1 MDKLDINK
9 LNNEQQLALHNTEGP
24 VLVTAGAGSGK
35 TRLLTYRIAHLI
47 INKEISPS
55 NILAI
60 TFTNKA
66 ADEMK
71 QRLSNMV
78 EDSDKIWISTFHS
91 MCSKILRKNIKN
103 LDGFD
108 TNFSIYSDSDK
119 DKALKTICEKL
130 NLNVEDY
137 KTNASSHIS
146 NAKNEN
152 LGPWEY
158 QCLNQ
163 TTNDI
168 DKYVKIYSA
177 YQAYLKKNNALDFDD
192 LLIKTFELFKT
203 CPDILN
209 YYQNKF
215 LYIHVDEFQDT
226 NTIQYQIVKMLAMK
240 NKNIFVVGDEDQCI
254 YGWRG
259 ANINNILSFKKD
271 FPDCKIFKLEQNYRS
286 TKQILTTA
294 NNLIKNNVS
303 RLEKVLWTANGEG
316 VKVEERL
323 LNNETEEAEYVA
335 STIYSLVNNNGY
347 KFSDFAVLLRLNALT
362 RPFEE
367 RFLSYNMPYVVFGG
381 FKFFERQEIKDIIAY
396 LRVFVNPQDSA
407 SLFRIINVPKRGIG
421 ESTINQLVEL
431 TEVHN
436 VSPLNLIFNCDEYML
451 SDSFINKIKPL
462 STMLTELQQLYKELP
477 PVEFVKSLINKTNIR
492 SSYDNGTDEG
502 LNKLLNID
510 SFISSVEEYFEA
522 NPNSN
527 LVEYL
532 ESITLISDIDNYD
545 DKNNVISLATVHSAK
560 GLEFKVVFIVGL
572 EEKNFPIIRYNDS
585 SDMEEER
592 RLMYVAITRAKE
604 RLYMTRVRSRFVY
617 GKRDYCVDSR
627 FLKECGIVKE
637 KSSPI
642 SSSANQTS
650 QTFPTYGFKA
660 SFNLNKEVKN
670 KSVNYTVGDKV
681 EHTKYGIG
689 VVKSVDSASRC
700 IVVDFEGFGNKTL
713 FIDYAPI
720 KLVQEE

>member
-1 MDKLDINK
+1 MEKLDLNK
-9 LNNEQQLALHNTEGP
+9 LNEEQNVALQHTEGP

-47 INKEISPS
+47 IDKQVSPT

-66 ADEMK
+66 ANEMRE
-71 QRLSNMV
+71 RLKGMV
-78 EDSDKIWISTFHS
+78 DDSDKIWISTFHS
-91 MCSKILRKNIKN
+91 MCCKILRKNIKN
-103 LDGFD
+103 LEGYD
-108 TNFSIYSDSDK
+108 TNFSIYSDTDK

-130 NLNVEDY
+130 SLSVEDY
-137 KTNASSHIS
+137 KVNASNHIS

-163 TTNDI
+163 TTADI

-177 YQAYLKKNNALDFDD
+177 YQSYLKKNNALDFDD
-192 LLIKTFELFKT
+192 LLIKTYELFKT

-226 NTIQYQIVKMLAMK
+226 NTIQYQIVKILAQK
-240 NKNIFVVGDEDQCI
+240 HKNIFVVGDEDQCI

-271 FPDCKIFKLEQNYRS
+271 FADCKVYKLEQNYRS

-303 RLEKVLWTANGEG
+303 RLEKVLWTANSEG
-316 VKVEERL
+316 VRVEERQL
-323 LNNETEEAEYVA
+323 DNETDEAEYVA
-335 STIYSLVNNNGY
+335 STIYTLVKNNGY
-347 KFSDFAVLLRLNALT
+347 KYSDFAVLLRLNALT

-381 FKFFERQEIKDIIAY
+381 YKFFERQEIKDIIAY

-421 ESTINQLVEL
+421 ESTISQLNEL

-436 VSPLNLIFNCDEYML
+436 VSPLNLIFNCDEFML

-462 STMLTELQQLYKELP
+462 STMLVELMDLYKKLK
-477 PVEFVKSLINKTNIR
+477 PVEFVKTLIDKTNLR
-492 SSYDNGTDEG
+492 SSYDNGTEEG
-502 LNKLLNID
+502 INKLLNID
-510 SFISSVEEYFEA
+510 SFLSSVEEFFEA
-522 NPNSN
+522 NPS
-527 LVEYL
+527 LTLIDYL

-545 DKNNVISLATVHSAK
+545 DRNNAISLATVHSAK

-572 EEKNFPIIRYNDS
+572 EEKNFPIIRYS
-585 SDMEEER
+585 GSTDMEEER
-592 RLMYVAITRAKE
+592 RLMYVAITRAQE
-604 RLYMTRVRSRFVY
+604 RLYLTRARSRFVY

-627 FLKECGIVKE
+627 FLKECGIVKD
-637 KSSPI
+637 KSSAI
-642 SSSANQTS
+642 SSSNIQNNHA
-650 QTFPTYGFKA
+650 FPSYGFKA
-660 SFNLNKEVKN
+660 SFSLNKEN
-670 KSVNYTVGDKV
+670 KLKTIDYAVGDKV

-689 VVKSVDSASRC
+689 IVKSIDSASRC

-713 FIDYAPI
+713 FVDYAPI
-720 KLVQEE
+720 KLVKGE